1 MNVPRQVLKL
11 QGQKGVNT
19 IQGKTYKRQN
29 GKTAKQRICAIAY
42 LFIIAPYESI
52 FMHMAGSK
60 KFHGMKV
67 GVSWH
72 ESQGF
77 MA

>member
-1 MNVPRQVLKL
+1 VLKL

-52 FMHMAGSK
+52 FMHMAGS
-60 KFHGMKV
+60 
-67 GVSWH
+67 
-72 ESQGF
+72 
-77 MA
+77 